1 MTSNLEKF
9 KDRLKN
15 IEQNRLKKKP
25 EPKGLGIGMK
35 IGLDLISPI
44 VVGILIGLGFDKI
57 FSTKP
62 IFFLIFLPS
71 EIFLIKTVS
80 LPINLKAALQNSNPA
95 IIPSCLAMILALIIL
110 FFEFIRLVVMSPLGL
125 KSSSRA
131 FFTTVLI

>member
-15 IEQNRLKKKP
+15 IEQNRFKKKP

-62 IFFLIFLPS
+62 IFFLIFLLLGIITGFIS
-71 EIFLIKTVS
+71 VIKSMKS
-80 LPINLKAALQNSNPA
+80 LK
-95 IIPSCLAMILALIIL
+95 
-110 FFEFIRLVVMSPLGL
+110 
-125 KSSSRA
+125 
-131 FFTTVLI
+131 